1 MAQAPLQVVIID
13 DSPEDRALMRR
24 ALLTGSERRF
34 VFHEAEK
41 GEPGLELCH
50 QVKAEPA
57 AIVLLDLNLPGM
69 NGLEVLEALKDGA
82 NIVPLPVVVL
92 TGGVTDREAEEALA
106 MGAQDFIAK
115 SQLGPELLS
124 RVVSNALA
132 RFTLLQKLQAEVLER
147 KQAQQQ
153 VQFQASVLA
162 QVKDAVIVVDNEQRV
177 TYLNPAAVEQY
188 QVDPA
193 TAVGRSLSELY
204 DSSWLC
210 PDDEAAAAVAMVQQG
225 YWQGQNLHLKHSG
238 TQICVESSVNVLRNE
253 ADHAIGL
260 LAVIRDITER
270 KQVEA
275 EREQLTEQLR
285 QLTGHLQ
292 TAREEERT
300 YIAREIHDELGQSLT
315 ALNMD
320 LAWLSNQLPRDRIAW
335 LDKIGAMSNLVGSM
349 VQQVQRIATELRPGL
364 LDKLGLVA
372 AIEWQAQDLAKRTGL
387 TCELQLTEQE
397 LVLDPNL
404 ATTLFRIVQEALTN
418 IVRHAEASKIQI
430 QLTNQPDSLT
440 LTVRDN
446 GRGID
451 PAQVSN
457 PYSLGLTGMRERARA
472 WDGDIVI
479 EGIPGRGTTIVV
491 RIPHPTIQT
500 GDTPMIRVLVVD
512 DHPVVRQGVVQI
524 ISQVSDII
532 CTGQAVSGREALR
545 LALQND
551 YEVIVLDI
559 NLPDGSGLDILK
571 QLRLLKPDLPVLIL
585 TAYPE
590 QQFAARAFKAGA
602 AGYLTKVSVSKELI
616 TAIYKI
622 AGGGRYVSSALA
634 ESLVTQLGGKAP
646 LSQPHELLSDR
657 EDQVLRLL
665 AAGRTVTQIA
675 QELALGVK
683 TVSTY
688 RTRVLKKLGLKTNAE
703 LIRYALQQGLTE

>member
-1 MAQAPLQVVIID
+1 MAQSPLQVVIID

-34 VFHEAEK
+34 VFHEADK

-50 QVKAEPA
+50 QLKSPPA

-69 NGLEVLEALKDGA
+69 NGLEVLETLKDGA
-82 NIVPLPVVVL
+82 SIVPLPVVVL

-132 RFTLLQKLQAEVLER
+132 RFALLQKLQAEVLER

-153 VQFQASVLA
+153 VQFQANVLA
-162 QVKDAVIVVDNEQRV
+162 QVKDAVIVIDNGQRV
-177 TYLNPAAVEQY
+177 TYLNPAAAEQY
-188 QVDPA
+188 QVNPSV
-193 TAVGRSLSELY
+193 TIGQSLSCLY
-204 DSSWLC
+204 QSFWLN
-210 PDDEAAAAVAMVQQG
+210 PDDEAVAATALDQQG
-225 YWQGQNLHLKHSG
+225 YWQGQNLHLKQDG
-238 TQICVESSVNVLRNE
+238 RQIYVESSVNVLKNE
-253 ADHAIGL
+253 TGQAIGL
-260 LAVIRDITER
+260 LAVVRDITER

-300 YIAREIHDELGQSLT
+300 YIAREIHDELGQALT

-320 LAWLSNQLPRDRIAW
+320 LSWLANQLPRNRPVW
-335 LDKIGAMSNLVGSM
+335 LDKIEAMSNLVGSM

-372 AIEWQAQDLAKRTGL
+372 AIEWQAQEFASRTGIN
-387 TCELQLTEQE
+387 CELRLRDPE
-397 LVLDPNL
+397 LPLAPNL

-418 IVRHAEASKIQI
+418 IARHAEATWVEIE
-430 QLTNQPDSLT
+430 LANQSDYLT

-451 PAQVSN
+451 PARVVDLR
-457 PYSLGLTGMRERARA
+457 SLGLTGMRERARN
-472 WDGDIVI
+472 WDGHVLI
-479 EGIPGRGTTIVV
+479 EGAPGQGTTVV
-491 RIPHPTIQT
+491 VQIPRLSVQT
-500 GDTPMIRVLVVD
+500 GDTAMIRVLVVD
-512 DHPVVRQGVVQI
+512 DHAVVRQGVVQI
-524 ISQVSDII
+524 MSQAPDMV
-532 CTGQAVSGREALR
+532 CTGEAASGREALR

-551 YEVIVLDI
+551 YEVVVLDI

-571 QLRLLKPDLPVLIL
+571 QLRLLKPELPVLML
-585 TAYPE
+585 TVYPE
-590 QQFAARAFKAGA
+590 QQFATRAFKAGA
-602 AGYLTKVSVSKELI
+602 AGYLTKDSIPRELL

-622 AGGGRYVSSALA
+622 AGGGRYVSQVLA
-634 ESLVTQLGGKAP
+634 ESLVAQLGSTPVA
-646 LSQPHELLSDR
+646 QPHELLSDR
-657 EDQVLRLL
+657 EDQVMRLL
-665 AAGRTVTQIA
+665 AAGKTVTQIA
-675 QELALGVK
+675 QELTLGVK

-703 LIRYALQQGLTE
+703 LIRYALQQGLAE